1 MIFLDVNHSMIVIWK
16 ITMLAQL
23 GAKQLF
29 VKFLL
34 QFLEFIIDSKS
45 YICLLWKFEY
55 ELDWANCHAIMSQT

>member
-1 MIFLDVNHSMIVIWK
+1 MIFSVIVNHSMIVIWE

-45 YICLLWKFEY
+45 YICLL
-55 ELDWANCHAIMSQT
+55 